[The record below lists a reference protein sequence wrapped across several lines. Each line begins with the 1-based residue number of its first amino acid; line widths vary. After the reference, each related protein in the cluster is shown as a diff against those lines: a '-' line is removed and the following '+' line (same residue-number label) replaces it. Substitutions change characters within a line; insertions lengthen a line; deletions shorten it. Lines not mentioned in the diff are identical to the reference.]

1 MIRNEYTV
9 TKDLYMDW
17 FRENQKKG
25 IQLKITIMWL
35 VILAILIIATVVY
48 IVSPLSNGPS
58 PWLLLEV
65 AFFIYSVYHLF
76 FRRKIQTSALYDKM
90 ASQLGENWTRTIEFY
105 DDVIVVRDG
114 KFEVQYPYSEITS
127 VKDEGRIVY
136 IETETKVVIR
146 LYKDKFSEGDFKLF
160 RRFIESKAVMKCFF

>member
-48 IVSPLSNGPS
+48 IISPLSNGPS

-90 ASQLGENWTRTIEFY
+90 AAQLGENWTRTIEFY

>member
-17 FRENQKKG
+17 FRDNQKKG

-48 IVSPLSNGPS
+48 IISPLSNGPS

-90 ASQLGENWTRTIEFY
+90 AAQLGENWTRTIEFY

>member
-1 MIRNEYTV
+1 MIRNEYAV
-9 TKDLYMDW
+9 TKDLYMEW
-17 FRENQKKG
+17 FKENQKKG

-35 VILAILIIATVVY
+35 VILAILVIATIIY

-65 AFFIYSVYHLF
+65 AFFMYSVYHLF
-76 FRRKIQTSALYDKM
+76 FRRKLQTMGLYDKM
-90 ASQLGENWTRTIEFY
+90 AAQLGENWTRTIDFY

-114 KFEVQYPYSEITS
+114 KFEVQYPYSEIAS
-127 VKDEGRIVY
+127 VRDEGHIVY

>member
-48 IVSPLSNGPS
+48 IVSPMSNGPS

-90 ASQLGENWTRTIEFY
+90 AAQLGENWTRTIEFY

>member
-1 MIRNEYTV
+1 MIRNEYAV
-9 TKDLYMDW
+9 TKDLYMEW
-17 FRENQKKG
+17 FKENQKKG

-35 VILAILIIATVVY
+35 VILAILVIATIVY
-48 IVSPLSNGPS
+48 IVSPMSNGPS

-76 FRRKIQTSALYDKM
+76 FRRKIETSALYDKM
-90 ASQLGENWTRTIEFY
+90 AAQLGENWTRTIEFY

-146 LYKDKFSEGDFKLF
+146 LYKDKFSDGDFKLF